1 MYTLIDFLPIIAVFI
16 VVIGF
21 MKRWDAIG
29 VVVIAGI
36 VAGLAT
42 NFSDF
47 ATEKLGLIE
56 VITMLGKYF
65 AQNRIV
71 SIFILTLPVIV
82 LAERYGLKEQA
93 SVQIKKLN
101 GLSTGKFLSVYG
113 LIRQIIA
120 AAGIKLG
127 GHVQL
132 TKPLIEP
139 MVQAAELE
147 INDNVTPED
156 EELLKAAASSVENYG
171 NFFAQNLFVA
181 NSGVI
186 LIATTLISA
195 GVITTETM
203 GVDEAV
209 LQASAQLQIAKY
221 SIPIAVI
228 AFVLFVIQYMMLDRK
243 LKSSRGGKK

>member
-1 MYTLIDFLPIIAVFI
+1 M
-16 VVIGF
+16 
-21 MKRWDAIG
+21 
-29 VVVIAGI
+29 
-36 VAGLAT
+36 
-42 NFSDF
+42 
-47 ATEKLGLIE
+47 
-56 VITMLGKYF
+56 
-65 AQNRIV
+65 
-71 SIFILTLPVIV
+71 
-82 LAERYGLKEQA
+82 
-93 SVQIKKLN
+93 N

-195 GVITTETM
+195 GVITTKTL

-209 LQASAQLQIAKY
+209 LQARAQLQIVKY

-228 AFVLFVIQYMMLDRK
+228 AFVLFVI
-243 LKSSRGGKK
+243 